1 MSLILPILVFLVFYL
16 FVIRPKQAKLKAA
29 QEEQARI
36 TTGDRVMTR
45 SGIYGRVNR
54 LSQDLAV
61 VEVAPGTELVFDRR
75 SVVKAPE
82 AVDVDQQLSGDEF
95 GEVFSDE
102 DFSELHNHLESESNS
117 GSSDFEDRPQSGSDD
132 LSDEVSQDL
141 DDESGPEDHKT
152 GGQG

>member
-16 FVIRPKQAKLKAA
+16 FIIRPKQAKLKAA
-29 QEEQARI
+29 QAEQARI

-82 AVDVDQQLSGDEF
+82 AIDVDQQLSDDEF
-95 GEVFSDE
+95 GTSFSDE
-102 DFSELHNHLESESNS
+102 DFSQLHDHLESESNT
-117 GSSDFEDRPQSGSDD
+117 GSTDIEDQSQSSFDESADGVSHDFED
-132 LSDEVSQDL
+132 EN
-141 DDESGPEDHKT
+141 GPDDHKT